1 MTMRARILVIEDN
14 PANLELMRYL
24 LQSFGHTV
32 LTAPDGECGVTIVR
46 KERPDLVL
54 CDVQLPGLDGM
65 GVARV
70 LKGDPQLCAVPLI
83 AITAFAMVGD
93 RDRMLQAGFDGY
105 LPKPITPETFL
116 RDIEGFL
123 RPDLRSAALTPMA
136 ARKPS
141 SAV

>member
-1 MTMRARILVIEDN
+1 MRARILVVEDN

-32 LTAPDGECGVTIVR
+32 LTAPDGEAGVAMVR

-54 CDVQLPGLDGM
+54 CDVQLPKLDGL

-70 LKGDPQLCAVPLI
+70 LKGDPQLCSVPLI

-93 RDRMLQAGFDGY
+93 RERMLQAGFDGY
-105 LPKPITPETFL
+105 LPKPITPENFL
-116 RDIEGFL
+116 RDIETFL
-123 RPDLRSAALTPMA
+123 RPDLRSAALTPTTS
-136 ARKPS
+136 KPPS
-141 SAV
+141 SV

>member
-1 MTMRARILVIEDN
+1 MRARILVIEDN

-32 LTAPDGECGVTIVR
+32 LAADDGLSGVAVAR

-54 CDVQLPGLDGM
+54 CDVQLPHLDGP

-70 LKGDPQLCAVPLI
+70 LKGDPTLCSIPLI
-83 AITAFAMVGD
+83 AVTAFAMVGD
-93 RDRMLQAGFDGY
+93 RERMLQAGFDGY

-123 RPDLRSAALTPMA
+123 RPELRRATQAADTGRP
-136 ARKPS
+136 PQP
-141 SAV
+141 V